1 VSAYVPSTL
10 SFGGGRSVVSVASA
24 LKPKQEAT
32 LYSTLIPI
40 HVLFTAPPMVTA
52 SNTHCPSQCLEK
64 LVSGTFAKLIEV
76 QTGEIFF
83 NDT

>member
-1 VSAYVPSTL
+1 MSAYVPSTL
-10 SFGGGRSVVSVASA
+10 SSGGGGSVFGVASA
-24 LKPKQEAT
+24 FKPKQEVT
-32 LYSTLIPI
+32 LYSTLIPV
-40 HVLFTAPPMVTA
+40 HVLFTAPPMVIA

-64 LVSGTFAKLIEV
+64 LVSGTFAKLIEG

>member
-1 VSAYVPSTL
+1 VSSTL
-10 SFGGGRSVVSVASA
+10 SFGGGGSVVGVASA
-24 LKPKQEAT
+24 FKPKQEVT
-32 LYSTLIPI
+32 LYCTLIPI
-40 HVLFTAPPMVTA
+40 HVLFTAPPMVIA

-64 LVSGTFAKLIEV
+64 LVCGTFAKFIEA